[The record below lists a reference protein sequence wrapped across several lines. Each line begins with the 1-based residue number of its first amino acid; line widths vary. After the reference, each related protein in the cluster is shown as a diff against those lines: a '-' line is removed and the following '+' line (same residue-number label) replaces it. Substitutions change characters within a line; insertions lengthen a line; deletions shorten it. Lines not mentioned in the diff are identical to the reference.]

1 MSFLE
6 EGYFDKNLYE
16 VFPVL
21 FFNAFFMVLFLKLNS
36 FQSLLFIFRLQEHL
50 LEFSLLEGIQQVT
63 LKFELQYYQRIIRNS
78 IFIINFL
85 YQFQVSILIQQQML
99 EFQHNLDKFDEH
111 KFHIFLNYIIFT
123 FIRMKCNYPSYS
135 YILLKSRHYYLI
147 LFIHIINI

>member
-6 EGYFDKNLYE
+6 EGYSDKNLYE

-111 KFHIFLNYIIFT
+111 KFHIFIYQNEV
-123 FIRMKCNYPSYS
+123 
-135 YILLKSRHYYLI
+135 
-147 LFIHIINI
+147 